1 MFEVWAPQASSV
13 DVEIDGVRHPMVLG
27 AGGWWSA
34 RVPGAGHGTDYR
46 FSLDGG
52 PGLPDPRSRRQPE
65 GIFGPSRV
73 YEHDRFAWND
83 DLWRGRALPG
93 SVIYELHVGA
103 FTPEGTFDAAIDR
116 LPHLAELGVDFVE
129 VMPVPPVPGTR
140 NWGYDGVDLWAVTEN
155 YGGPDG
161 FKRFVDACH
170 RRGLGVILDVVHNHL
185 GPSGNFLAPFGP
197 YFNPSAAS
205 FWGQAVN
212 LDGPGSDEVR
222 RYFVGNALQWLRD
235 YHVDGLRLDAVHALH
250 DSRAVHLLEEMAVEV
265 EALSTAVGRPLTLIA
280 ESDLNDPRLMTPR
293 EAGGY
298 GLAAAWND
306 DVHHALHV
314 AVTGER
320 HGYYA
325 DFAGAGAV
333 VGAGAGATTG
343 VTAGSTGGDVAGVA
357 AGGVVGGTGTGP
369 AGALAKVLTSGYY
382 HDGTYS
388 SFRGRCHGRP
398 AGHLP
403 AHRFVCSAQ
412 NHDQIGNR
420 ATGDRMPPEA
430 LRLAAGLLLTSPFTP
445 MLFMGEE
452 WGARTPFLFFTD
464 HVEPQLREGEGER
477 RRREFV
483 GHGYD
488 DWADKAPDPGE
499 ELTFLRSKLD
509 WSELDDDAHRAHLD
523 WYRALIALR
532 RAHPE
537 LTDPRLDRTAVSHG
551 DDWLLVRRG
560 ALRIAANLGPTPLTL
575 PTGPGHILLALD
587 PTTTLTG
594 PDLLLPARSL
604 AVLQSSGAE

>member
-1 MFEVWAPQASSV
+1 MFEVWAPAATAV
-13 DVEIDGVRHPMVLG
+13 DVELGEVRYPMSSAG
-27 AGGWWSA
+27 GGWWTAEVS
-34 RVPGAGHGTDYR
+34 GAGHGTDYR
-46 FSLDGG
+46 FRLDGG
-52 PGLPDPRSRRQPE
+52 EALPDPRTRWQPE

-73 YEHDRFAWND
+73 YDHDRFEWGDA
-83 DLWRGRALPG
+83 LWKGRDLPG
-93 SVIYELHVGA
+93 AVIYELHIGT
-103 FTPEGTFDAAIDR
+103 FTPEGTFDAAIGK
-116 LPHLAELGVDFVE
+116 LEHLAELGVDFVE
-129 VMPVPPVPGTR
+129 VMPVPPVPGGR
-140 NWGYDGVDLWAVTEN
+140 NWGYDGVDLWAVTET

-170 RRGLGVILDVVHNHL
+170 RRGLGVILDVVYNHL

-197 YFNPSAAS
+197 YFHSSASS

-222 RYFVGNALQWLRD
+222 AYFVGNALQWLRD

-250 DSRAVHLLEEMAVEV
+250 DDRAVHLLEEIATET
-265 EALSTAVGRPLTLIA
+265 EALSAAVGRPLTLIA

-293 EAGGY
+293 EAGGF

-320 HGYYA
+320 HGYYD
-325 DFAGAGAV
+325 DFY
-333 VGAGAGATTG
+333 
-343 VTAGSTGGDVAGVA
+343 
-357 AGGVVGGTGTGP
+357 
-369 AGALAKVLTSGYY
+369 GALPKVLTRAYY

-388 SFRGRCHGRP
+388 SFRGRSHGRP
-398 AGHLP
+398 ATHVPGY
-403 AHRFVCSAQ
+403 RFVCCAQ

-420 ATGDRMPPEA
+420 AEGDRMEPEA

-452 WGARTPFLFFTD
+452 WGTRAPFLFFTD
-464 HVEPQLREGEGER
+464 HVEPQLREGEGDR

-483 GHGYD
+483 GFGYD
-488 DWADKAPDPGE
+488 DWAEKAPDPGE
-499 ELTFLRSKLD
+499 EMTFLRSKLD

-537 LTDPRLDRTAVSHG
+537 LTDPRLERVRVDHG
-551 DDWLLVRRG
+551 ESWLVVHRG
-560 ALRIAANLGPTPLTL
+560 GLRVAANLGPVALTVKL
-575 PTGPGHILLALD
+575 GTGRFAPGHILLASD
-587 PTTTLTG
+587 PSATTEGEELF
-594 PDLLLPARSL
+594 LPPRSL
-604 AVLQSSGAE
+604 AVVRLDPAL